1 MDNRLEKKLVKR
13 LKARERRAFEQLVTA
28 YQGQIYNFIFR
39 MLGNAAEAEDLAQEV
54 FISVFKHIESFR
66 GDSSLATWIYRI
78 AANHVKNRRKYHGRR
93 PYDRPLQGSAAAQS
107 CENDEGPVLGAGRV
121 SRPDE
126 LVEGFQMERLLQEV
140 IVGLEE
146 EQRIVLVLRDVQN
159 EPYEVI
165 AEVTGLPLGTVK
177 SRLHR
182 ARLALKEAL
191 DARLR

>member
-1 MDNRLEKKLVKR
+1 MDKRDETRLVRR
-13 LKARERRAFEQLVTA
+13 LKAREARAFDQLVVA
-28 YQGQIYNFIFR
+28 YQTQIFNFVYR
-39 MLGNAAEAEDLAQEV
+39 MLGNAAEAEDMAQEV
-54 FISVFKHIESFR
+54 FISVFKHIDGFR
-66 GDSSLATWIYRI
+66 GDSSLSTWIYRI

-93 PYDRPLQGSAAAQS
+93 PYDRPLPAAPTH
-107 CENDEGPVLGAGRV
+107 ENNRAEEGPVLGSGRV

-126 LVEGFQMERLLQEV
+126 LVEGFQMERILQDV

-146 EQRIVLVLRDVQN
+146 EQRLVLVLRDVQN